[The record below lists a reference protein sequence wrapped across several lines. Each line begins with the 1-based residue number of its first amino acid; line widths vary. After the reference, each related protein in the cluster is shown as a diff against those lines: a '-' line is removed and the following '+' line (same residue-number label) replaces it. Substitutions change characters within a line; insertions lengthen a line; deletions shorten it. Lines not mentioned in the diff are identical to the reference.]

1 MKPPPRGSRCCGG
14 NRKQRNPNRPPVIP
28 RNLWRSFMK
37 HDDARKILRSRGG
50 LKITIDDTA
59 DRERFVIE
67 TSGGQKFLLQNG
79 PGQIEVSD
87 GNGSTARFDA
97 GGITVNAAAKVT
109 INASEVEI
117 NSGTITLNSGMS
129 K

>member
-1 MKPPPRGSRCCGG
+1 
-14 NRKQRNPNRPPVIP
+14 
-28 RNLWRSFMK
+28 MK

-79 PGQIEVSD
+79 PGQIEVRRRRLGLFVSQ
-87 GNGSTARFDA
+87 GNQRIDA
-97 GGITVNAAAKVT
+97 GRAAGRKVARRH
-109 INASEVEI
+109 ASEHDDRNHRDQRPRIARRNPPKLVRHYARQPEA
-117 NSGTITLNSGMS
+117 
-129 K
+129 